1 MNFFDPLLTS
11 DGQPFHRVKYKQ
23 IVSEQVTLGYLTKGG
38 VSYRDSEE
46 MTPYERKIA
55 LDTITEILN
64 EQVSKQN
71 EMIKQAEMNRNNSSP
86 KSRMT
91 Q

>member
-1 MNFFDPLLTS
+1 MTS
-11 DGQPFHRVKYKQ
+11 DGQPLYRVKYKQ

-64 EQVSKQN
+64 DQVSKQN
-71 EMIKQAEMNRNNSSP
+71 EMIKQAEMNRKNSSP

-91 Q
+91 K

>member
-1 MNFFDPLLTS
+1 MTS

-71 EMIKQAEMNRNNSSP
+71 EMIKQAEMNRKNSSP